1 MDDVTVVELLSPAS
15 IRLGT
20 AAADWET
27 AVRQVGA
34 ILVESGAVTDGY
46 VDLMLERERS
56 VSTFVGEGVAIPHG
70 TLAGRELV
78 LRDALCFVQYPAGV
92 DWHGDDVRVCI
103 GIAAQ
108 GEGHVPIL
116 AQLAELLM
124 EPERAD
130 ALRRAATAD
139 AVLALLT
146 PEEEAV
152 S

>member
-1 MDDVTVVELLSPAS
+1 MADVALTELLSPGS
-15 IRLGT
+15 IRVD
-20 AAADWET
+20 AAAQDWET

-34 ILVESGAVTDGY
+34 ILVESGAVTGGY

-56 VSTFVGEGVAIPHG
+56 VSTFLGEGVAIPHG

-78 LRDALCFVQYPAGV
+78 LRDALCFVRYPQGV

-108 GEGHVPIL
+108 GNGHVPIL
-116 AQLAELLM
+116 AQLAEVLM
-124 EPERAD
+124 EPDRAD
-130 ALRRAATAD
+130 ALRRAASPE
-139 AVLALLT
+139 AVLAILT
-146 PEEEAV
+146 PEEEPV

>member
-1 MDDVTVVELLSPAS
+1 MADLTLVELLSPALV
-15 IRLGT
+15 RLG
-20 AAADWET
+20 AAAEDWET
-27 AVRQVGA
+27 AVRQVGEV
-34 ILVESGAVTDGY
+34 LVESGAVTDRY

-78 LRDALCFVQYPAGV
+78 LRDSLCVVQYPNGI
-92 DWHGDDVRVCI
+92 DWHGDDVRICI

-108 GEGHVPIL
+108 GDGHVPIL

-130 ALRRAATAD
+130 ALRRAATPAE
-139 AVLALLT
+139 VLRLLT
-146 PEEEAV
+146 PEEEDV